1 MKPISDF
8 FPRMLPYLPGCS
20 EPLAAQAV
28 LDAAIAFCEDTQ
40 AVREQLDS
48 FTTSAGVGAY
58 ELDTPSQQ
66 QVARVFDVVVDGR
79 PMAAIAAEDV
89 GPASEAIGSPMAFYT
104 TRYGSEFLLH
114 LFPTPDGA
122 YNVQVRAALRP
133 TRNATQLED
142 DLFNLWS
149 DAVLAGAM
157 ARVMAIPGQPFSDPA
172 GSAGY
177 SMAATRA
184 TNKARVEGNFGRVR
198 AGMRV
203 RGRPF
208 A

>member
-20 EPLAAQAV
+20 EPLAAQAI
-28 LDAAIAFCEDTQ
+28 LDAAIVFCEDAQ
-40 AVREQLDS
+40 VVREELDS
-48 FTTSAGVGAY
+48 FTTATGEKSYA
-58 ELDTPSQQ
+58 LDAPSQQ
-66 QVARVFDVVVDGR
+66 QIARVLDVTVDGR
-79 PMAAIAAEDV
+79 SLPGIAAEDV
-89 GPASEAIGSPMAFYT
+89 DLLVGAEGSPMSFYT
-104 TRYGSEFLLH
+104 SRNGSELLLN
-114 LFPTPDGA
+114 LFPTPDKA
-122 YNVQVRAALRP
+122 YQVQVRAALRP

-149 DAVLAGAM
+149 DAVIAGAM

-177 SMAATRA
+177 DVAAARA
-184 TNKARVEGNFGRVR
+184 ANKARVEGNFGRVR
-198 AGMRV
+198 ANMRV
-203 RGRPF
+203 RSRPF